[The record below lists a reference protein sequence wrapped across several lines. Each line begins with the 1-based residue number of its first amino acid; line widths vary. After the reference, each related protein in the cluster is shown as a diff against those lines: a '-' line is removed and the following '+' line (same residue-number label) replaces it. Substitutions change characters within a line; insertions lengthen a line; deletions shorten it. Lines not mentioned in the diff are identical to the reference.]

1 MGPSGVEALES
12 YDDSFWVGPLP
23 FSDELSFGG
32 RTEIAETV
40 RMELLDLN
48 GALVAEGSFV
58 PGTPCRL
65 STVSLSAGI
74 YVLRVHIGDRVVYS
88 RKLLKE

>member
-1 MGPSGVEALES
+1 MGPSGVETLES

-32 RTEIAETV
+32 RTDIAEAV
-40 RMELLDLN
+40 RMELFDLN
-48 GALVAEGSFV
+48 GGLVAEGSFAS
-58 PGTPCRL
+58 GMPCRL
-65 STVSLSAGI
+65 STVNLSTGI
-74 YVLRVHIGDRVVYS
+74 YMLRVHIGDRMVYS